1 MRHATACSHGQA
13 RGSRQTTEEL
23 GVFITTTIYKKLAT
37 TCGQG
42 LEVLSQ
48 VNFKA
53 GTASSREGT
62 YIWGQDGAYHVIYA
76 KRSSISNALTLKT
89 TKEVLVYVLDMVAFE
104 EACAYELKHRVSN
117 QDSRRLIFA
126 KELEIFS
133 KFGPRMAQIK
143 KREIE
148 EVLEKFP
155 YDDSL

>member
-1 MRHATACSHGQA
+1 M
-13 RGSRQTTEEL
+13 E
-23 GVFITTTIYKKLAT
+23 
-37 TCGQG
+37 
-42 LEVLSQ
+42 
-48 VNFKA
+48 
-53 GTASSREGT
+53 
-62 YIWGQDGAYHVIYA
+62 
-76 KRSSISNALTLKT
+76 
-89 TKEVLVYVLDMVAFE
+89 AFE
-104 EACAYELKHRVSN
+104 EASAYELKHRVSN